1 VTILVDLQEVTLEGS
16 DRTLLESL
24 SLTISSGDRIGV
36 VGINGVGKTTLLRII
51 AGSLIPDS
59 GTIRRG
65 RDVRVGLL
73 EQIPGYPV
81 APFVKHLALAGKST
95 PHSTGSECLG
105 KST

>member
-1 VTILVDLQEVTLEGS
+1 MTILVDLQEVTLEGS

-59 GTIRRG
+59 GTRR
-65 RDVRVGLL
+65 
-73 EQIPGYPV
+73 
-81 APFVKHLALAGKST
+81 S
-95 PHSTGSECLG
+95 LG
-105 KST
+105 TDPPATQWHRS